1 MDADGTPLAVLFA
14 DISGST
20 SLYEKLGNSQA
31 LRMVNDCFG
40 RADHALQ
47 GASAMQVALR
57 ARAADTPQ
65 LGVKIG
71 FTYGPVIQENGDVF
85 GDTVN
90 LAARMVAM
98 ANPGQILTGRGQ
110 SVLGQSVADSGEE
123 IITYEVA

>member
-31 LRMVNDCFG
+31 L
-40 RADHALQ
+40 
-47 GASAMQVALR
+47 
-57 ARAADTPQ
+57 
-65 LGVKIG
+65 
-71 FTYGPVIQENGDVF
+71 
-85 GDTVN
+85 
-90 LAARMVAM
+90 RMVAM